1 MPSISSHAAD
11 RCRRVARLQRL
22 ADTLDSRFRIFG
34 IPIGWDSVLGLIPGI
49 GALVTLIPGTAMVLE
64 GARMGAR
71 KRVLSR
77 MALNTGADVVIGA
90 IPILGDVFDIFF
102 RSHQRSVAMLQREAE
117 RLEQAEQQSP

>member
-11 RCRRVARLQRL
+11 RRRRVARLQRL